1 MVSFIYLVKMRPYEV
16 DFLNTMEILNETANM
31 IAMYILISLTEVIDS
46 RDTETTAARKSMAG
60 NIFIAFLLGLIAVHI
75 VSLVFEQVK

>member
-16 DFLNTMEILNETANM
+16 DFLNTMEILNETAN
-31 IAMYILISLTEVIDS
+31 IVAMYILISLTDVIDS
-46 RDTETTAARKSMAG
+46 RDAETTEARRSVAG

-75 VSLVFEQVK
+75 ASLIFG